1 MSASHEFH
9 SPLTLLR
16 EWRDRADGAPLREVL
31 IMGYT
36 LDLVFLERYCVPIAR
51 GLGARVTVVGD
62 AGQAVHAAV
71 DVRYAGRSYQHGHA
85 NCRGAFHPKL
95 VVLLGDEDVRIAV
108 GSGNPTMS
116 GWGHNHELWLVLR
129 STRQRGPLAQRDLAE
144 WLADLPKVVA
154 MPSWID
160 ETVRFVGQAVDPA
173 ELTDEATGLRIIG
186 NLRYSL
192 LGRLPNEPVHSV
204 RLTAPFFDARA
215 EAVRAVVQR
224 LRPDDV
230 RVAVQP
236 HLSSY
241 DGQRLVD
248 ATAAVPTVLFDHLAE
263 DRTSHG
269 KLVEWV
275 TGDGA
280 TIAMTGS
287 ANLSAAAMLLTTV
300 NGGNCELVTTC
311 LVQESLLPEGV
322 TAPAT
327 MVQASNTLAATP
339 GGKPVVLTLLGAR
352 RLPDVVVV
360 ELLASARTPITIETS
375 PDGGPGAWTPVH
387 VLSPDTD
394 GVITA
399 RFAVPEQLGG
409 SVRAF
414 TVVGGE
420 RIVSAVVFL
429 TDTAR
434 CLPRDEKPDLP
445 KLTRDY
451 DLEEVFTDARLADRF
466 NNDLVRL
473 LGQVRERQATG
484 VVPLRATGS
493 APAVADDDRW
503 GHWLQEVERTL
514 GPALTRVV
522 FPGALQLPVDE
533 TTGWSFG
540 SDTDDTELAE
550 DEDAEALDDDV
561 VEVRSMVVPPTQ
573 RQRCRTWARGWVK
586 AVSTEPRPPMFLR
599 MAVARIYLNLLAAGV
614 WGTGEEWRAELGR
627 LVRALVP
634 TDDEDRNSPGREL
647 DFLNSLTAVC
657 LALLLQDANL
667 HGGTPRDLIARAT
680 WTEASGWA
688 AYADSQM
695 IADYLYQPD
704 QAHARIATESEV
716 EEVVT
721 LAQAA
726 ADDPTAVLYDVFEKE
741 GLQVERTDGVWVVED
756 SRRTLRRVA
765 ARGADLV
772 HADCVVLARN
782 TRGASVIIRVGNT
795 VAVAES
801 AAPRWRIYQLTP
813 LSSALSLLASED
825 GLPTTRNNYPL
836 VPVPRQIDDLTN
848 QLGVTSAH
856 LVAALHAAR

>member
-1 MSASHEFH
+1 MSALHDFH

-85 NCRGAFHPKL
+85 SCRGAFHPKL

-129 STRQRGPLAQRDLAE
+129 SKRQRGSQAQRDLAE
-144 WLADLPKVVA
+144 WLAELPKFVA
-154 MPSWID
+154 MPSWIA
-160 ETVRFVGQAVDPA
+160 ETVRFVGQVVNPA
-173 ELTDEATGLRIIG
+173 ELTDDPMGLRIFG
-186 NLRYSL
+186 NLRHSL
-192 LGRLPNEPVHSV
+192 LGRLPNEPIRSV
-204 RLTAPFFDARA
+204 RMTAPFFDARA
-215 EAVRAVVQR
+215 EAVRAVVR
-224 LRPDDV
+224 RMRPDEV

-248 ATAAVPTVLFDHLAE
+248 ATSAVPMVRFDHLPE

-269 KLVEWV
+269 KLVEWETDSDTTV
-275 TGDGA
+275 
-280 TIAMTGS
+280 AMTGS
-287 ANLSAAAMLLTTV
+287 ANLSAAAMLSTTE
-300 NGGNCELVTTC
+300 NGGNCELVTIC
-311 LVQESLLPEGV
+311 PVQASLLPEGV
-322 TAPAT
+322 AAPVT
-327 MVQASNTLAATP
+327 TIHASNTLTTTP
-339 GGKPVVLTLLGAR
+339 GGKLVSLTLLGAR
-352 RLPDVVVV
+352 RLPDVMVI
-360 ELLASARTPITIETS
+360 ELLTSARTPITIETS

-387 VLSPDTD
+387 VLSSDTD
-394 GVITA
+394 AVITA

-414 TVVGGE
+414 TVVDGE
-420 RIVSAVVFL
+420 RIVSDVVFL

-451 DLEEVFTDARLADRF
+451 DLDEVFTDTRLADRF

-473 LGQVRERQATG
+473 LGQVRERQVTG
-484 VVPLRATGS
+484 SVPLRKTGS
-493 APAVADDDRW
+493 APEVADDDRW

-533 TTGWSFG
+533 GTGWSFS

-550 DEDAEALDDDV
+550 DEDAEALDDV

-573 RQRCRTWARGWVK
+573 RQRCRTWARSWVK

-599 MAVARIYLNLLAAGV
+599 MTVARIYLNLLAAGV
-614 WGTGEEWRAELGR
+614 WGTDEEWRAELGR

-634 TDDEDRNSPGREL
+634 TDDEDRNSSGREL
-647 DFLNSLTAVC
+647 DFLNSLIAVC
-657 LALLLQDANL
+657 LALLLQDASL
-667 HGGTPRDLIARAT
+667 HGGTPRDLIARDA
-680 WTEASGWA
+680 WTGASDWA
-688 AYADSQM
+688 AYADSQI

-765 ARGADLV
+765 ARVAELV
-772 HADCVVLARN
+772 STDCVVLARN
-782 TRGASVIIRVGNT
+782 TRGACVIIRVGNT

-801 AAPRWRIYQLTP
+801 TIPRWRIYQLTP
-813 LSSALSLLASED
+813 LSSPQSLLASED
-825 GLPTTRNNYPL
+825 GLPATRNNHPL
-836 VPVPRQIDDLTN
+836 APVPRQVDDLTN

-856 LVAALHAAR
+856 LVAALHAAK